1 MMNSCVEDKLSSL
14 LYVFYIMMGGFI
26 MGTEKEEILETLIK
40 VELECGRKIVS
51 LGKENVAGYDG
62 SCETYT
68 SNQTSATCC

>member
-1 MMNSCVEDKLSSL
+1 
-14 LYVFYIMMGGFI
+14 